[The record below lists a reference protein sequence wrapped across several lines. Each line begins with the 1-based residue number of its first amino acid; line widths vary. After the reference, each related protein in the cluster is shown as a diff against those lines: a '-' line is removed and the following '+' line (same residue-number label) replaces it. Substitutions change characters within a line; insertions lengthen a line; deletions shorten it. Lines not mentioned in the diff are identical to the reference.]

1 MKVGARK
8 TAIIVKVVNVKVS
21 APFFFVKRV
30 AMRENQSRKT
40 KYDDNYY

>member
-21 APFFFVKRV
+21 APFFFLSSGL
-30 AMRENQSRKT
+30 Q
-40 KYDDNYY
+40 